1 MNKSLLRK
9 KIFKIKKKKFHK
21 DLNINPNTFIEFLK
35 FNKFNIKNIGG
46 YYPSNYEIDDLS
58 ILELLGRKNYRIA
71 LPSIKKIIKWTSA
84 NGQFKIH
91 LKINKFGIPE
101 PLISKIIYPDL
112 LLVPLVAFD
121 NRLNRLGYGGGF
133 YDRYIEKIEKI
144 KKVIKIGLAFS
155 FQKISS
161 VPINQFDK
169 KLDFIITEKEIL
181 K

>member
-1 MNKSLLRK
+1 MELISE
-9 KIFKIKKKKFHK
+9 ITFG
-21 DLNINPNTFIEFLK
+21 LNSTPIT
-35 FNKFNIKNIGG
+35 
-46 YYPSNYEIDDLS
+46 YSN
-58 ILELLGRKNYRIA
+58 
-71 LPSIKKIIKWTSA
+71 SIKKNYQMNFCKWSS
-84 NGQFKIH
+84 QDP
-91 LKINKFGIPE
+91 LQINKFGIPE
-101 PLISKIIYPDL
+101 PFTSKILYPDL

-121 NRLNRLGYGGGF
+121 NQLNRLGYGGGF

-161 VPINQFDK
+161 VPTNQFDK